1 MYRSM
6 LTVTIA
12 MSRFRYAK
20 SARLVGPFGA
30 GCAGYRRTVSNE
42 DTRTVAR
49 RTIVVIGLVLATLL
63 LYYLI
68 RATSQVL
75 TWIVIAAFFAVALN
89 PAVTWVQRRAAF
101 GRRWLATLLVFLVAF
116 ALLGGLIT
124 LFVVPLVREGSQVVS
139 DFPKIVEDAR
149 AGRGPV
155 GGLIERFNLLEYA
168 QNNAD
173 RFREYAGRLGAPT
186 LAVLRGAATSVAGIV
201 TIFVLSYLMVL
212 EAPKVVAGFL
222 ALFDDRRAERIRRVG
237 HDCAKTITGYIT
249 GNLLISII
257 CGSLSYAVLAIMG
270 VPYAGL
276 IALFVGLAD
285 LIPLVGATLGAVVA
299 TLAAFVQSTTAGIVV
314 IVFFVLY
321 QQLENHLLQP
331 LIFARTVKLNPL
343 TVLIAI
349 LVAVELA
356 GILGALLAIPVA
368 GIIQIIARD
377 IWDTRRGRLK
387 PEPTVG
393 KDEVPIDAAP
403 AGPQVM
409 NSGSGT
415 APETAASPGTAPS
428 AAQRSAAAPGSAQ
441 GAATAPEATH
451 SPGN

>member
-1 MYRSM
+1 M
-6 LTVTIA
+6 
-12 MSRFRYAK
+12 
-20 SARLVGPFGA
+20 
-30 GCAGYRRTVSNE
+30 
-42 DTRTVAR
+42 
-49 RTIVVIGLVLATLL
+49 
-63 LYYLI
+63 

-89 PAVTWVQRRAAF
+89 PVVTWMQRHAAF
-101 GRRWLATLLVFLVAF
+101 GRRWLATLLVFLVA
-116 ALLGGLIT
+116 LILIGGLVT
-124 LFVVPLVREGSQVVS
+124 LFVVPLIREGSQVVT

-201 TIFVLSYLMVL
+201 TIFVLAYLMVL
-212 EAPKVVAGFL
+212 EAPKVVDGFL
-222 ALFDDRRAERIRRVG
+222 ALFDDRKAERIRRVG

-257 CGSLSYAVLAIMG
+257 CGGLTYAVLAIMG

-285 LIPLVGATLGAVVA
+285 LIPLVGATLGAVIA
-299 TLAAFVQSTTAGIVV
+299 TLAAFVESTTAGIVV

-331 LIFARTVKLNPL
+331 LIFARTVKVNPL

-387 PEPTVG
+387 DQPTVG
-393 KDEVPIDAAP
+393 EDQTPVDAATTDP
-403 AGPQVM
+403 GHHPVPVAAVRDGAPVAGPDP
-409 NSGSGT
+409 T
-415 APETAASPGTAPS
+415 PPRAPAS
-428 AAQRSAAAPGSAQ
+428 
-441 GAATAPEATH
+441 
-451 SPGN
+451 

>member
-1 MYRSM
+1 MFAFVGECGGKPTAVRSQQ
-6 LTVTIA
+6 
-12 MSRFRYAK
+12 
-20 SARLVGPFGA
+20 
-30 GCAGYRRTVSNE
+30 E
-42 DTRTVAR
+42 DNRVVAR
-49 RTIVVIGLVLATLL
+49 RTLLVIGLVLVALL
-63 LYYLI
+63 LLFLI

-75 TWIVIAAFFAVALN
+75 TWIVIAVFFAVALT
-89 PAVTWVQRRAAF
+89 PAVNWVQRRAAF

-116 ALLGGLIT
+116 LVIAGLVT
-124 LFVVPLVREGSQVVS
+124 LFVVPLIREGSQVIA

-149 AGRGPV
+149 SGRGPV

-168 QNNAD
+168 ENNAD
-173 RFREYAGRLGAPT
+173 RFREYASGLGAPT

-201 TIFVLSYLMVL
+201 TIFVLAYLMVL
-212 EAPKVVAGFL
+212 EAPKVVHGFL

-257 CGSLSYAVLAIMG
+257 CGSLTYAVLAILG

-285 LIPLVGATLGAVVA
+285 LIPLVGATLGAVIA
-299 TLAAFVQSTTAGIVV
+299 SIAAFVESTTAGIVV
-314 IVFFVLY
+314 IIFFVLY

-331 LIFARTVKLNPL
+331 VIFARTVKVNPL

-349 LVAVELA
+349 LIAVELA

-393 KDEVPIDAAP
+393 EDKTPVDSSEPAP
-403 AGPQVM
+403 ALDPV
-409 NSGSGT
+409 
-415 APETAASPGTAPS
+415 APAP
-428 AAQRSAAAPGSAQ
+428 RHP
-441 GAATAPEATH
+441 
-451 SPGN
+451 

>member
-1 MYRSM
+1 M
-6 LTVTIA
+6 
-12 MSRFRYAK
+12 
-20 SARLVGPFGA
+20 
-30 GCAGYRRTVSNE
+30 
-42 DTRTVAR
+42 
-49 RTIVVIGLVLATLL
+49 LL
-63 LYYLI
+63 LLLV
-68 RATSQVL
+68 RATTQVL
-75 TWIVIAAFFAVALN
+75 TWILVAAFFAVALH
-89 PAVTWVQRRAAF
+89 PAVNWVERRAAF
-101 GRRWLATLLVFLVAF
+101 GKRWLATLMVFLVA
-116 ALLGGLIT
+116 LVLIGGLAT
-124 LFVVPLVREGSQVVS
+124 LFVVPLVREGSQVVT

-149 AGRGPV
+149 SGRGPV
-155 GGLIERFNLLEYA
+155 GGLIERYNLLEYA

-201 TIFVLSYLMVL
+201 TIFVLAYLMVL

-222 ALFDDRRAERIRRVG
+222 ALFDDRRAQRIRRVS

-257 CGSLSYAVLAIMG
+257 CGGLTFAVLAVMG

-285 LIPLVGATLGAVVA
+285 LIPLVGATLGAVIA

-314 IVFFVLY
+314 IIFFVLY
-321 QQLENHLLQP
+321 QQLEDHLLQP
-331 LIFARTVKLNPL
+331 IIFARTVKVNPL

-349 LVAVELA
+349 LIAVELA

-377 IWDTRRGRLK
+377 LWDTRRGRLK

-393 KDEVPIDAAP
+393 EDNAPVDAAAEP
-403 AGPQVM
+403 TREPLPVPTPTRR
-409 NSGSGT
+409 N
-415 APETAASPGTAPS
+415 
-428 AAQRSAAAPGSAQ
+428 GSA
-441 GAATAPEATH
+441 
-451 SPGN
+451 

>member
-1 MYRSM
+1 
-6 LTVTIA
+6 
-12 MSRFRYAK
+12 MS
-20 SARLVGPFGA
+20 
-30 GCAGYRRTVSNE
+30 NQ
-42 DTRTVAR
+42 DTRVVAR
-49 RTIVVIGLVLATLL
+49 RTLVVIGLVLATLL
-63 LYYLI
+63 LLFLV

-75 TWIVIAAFFAVALN
+75 TWIVIAVFFAVALN
-89 PAVTWVQRRAAF
+89 PAVTWLQRRAAF
-101 GRRWLATLLVFLVAF
+101 GKRWLATLLVFLVA
-116 ALLGGLIT
+116 LVLIGGLVT
-124 LFVVPLVREGSQVVS
+124 LFVIPLVREGSQVVA

-149 AGRGPV
+149 SGRGPV

-186 LAVLRGAATSVAGIV
+186 LAILRGAATSVAGIV
-201 TIFVLSYLMVL
+201 TIFVLAYLMVL
-212 EAPKVVAGFL
+212 EAPKVVDGFL

-257 CGSLSYAVLAIMG
+257 CGSLTYAVLAIMG

-299 TLAAFVQSTTAGIVV
+299 SLAAFVESTTAGIVV

-331 LIFARTVKLNPL
+331 LIFARTVKVNPL

-349 LVAVELA
+349 LIAVELA

-387 PEPTVG
+387 EQPTVG
-393 KDEVPIDAAP
+393 EDEVPVDHVEPAREPVTAP
-403 AGPQVM
+403 ASGGAVAVNGGP
-409 NSGSGT
+409 
-415 APETAASPGTAPS
+415 
-428 AAQRSAAAPGSAQ
+428 
-441 GAATAPEATH
+441 ATRE
-451 SPGN
+451 